1 MLKLRA
7 LGIVSAMSL
16 TALAVAGGPVQADET
31 GLASSHN
38 LRKERGTTCMADHF
52 HSGYGEGA
60 TKAAARAEAAKS
72 WSEFV
77 AFEYGTAW
85 ARFGRAGSVTT
96 KYVKASKGWSAT
108 VEGRPCR

>member
-1 MLKLRA
+1 MPMKRA
-7 LGIVSAMSL
+7 VLLSAISAASIAGVSG
-16 TALAVAGGPVQADET
+16 LATADET

-38 LRKERGTTCMADHF
+38 LRKERGTTCMADHY

-60 TKAAARAEAAKS
+60 NKAAARAAAAKS

-77 AFEYGTAW
+77 AFEYGTTW
-85 ARFGRAGSVTT
+85 ARFGRAASVTT
-96 KYVKASKGWSAT
+96 KYTKPEKGWAAT